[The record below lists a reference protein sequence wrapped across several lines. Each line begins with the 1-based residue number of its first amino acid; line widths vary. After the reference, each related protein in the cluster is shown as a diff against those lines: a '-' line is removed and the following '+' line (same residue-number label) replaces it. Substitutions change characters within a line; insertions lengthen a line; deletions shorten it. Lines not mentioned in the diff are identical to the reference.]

1 MTYWKRVLLRTP
13 LRPAMPD
20 ISRRAWHSRSINISI
35 ALSAVRFDCGSGV
48 GTVRST
54 ETVKLNEWNTLS
66 VYRHRWD
73 AWIQLNQEKRVEGR
87 SKVRALHF
95 ISIKARRRIL
105 FTRIY
110 PRVFNEEIDIS
121 RRGGTYYR
129 DYQWVYS
136 NSRDSYG
143 RRPPAPPW
151 GLSARVLCNGAIRNW
166 NQLIAIMVIRLS
178 LTAVNKHFISFE
190 QGFVLNVAL
199 LLKSFYL
206 INIFFKK

>member
-1 MTYWKRVLLRTP
+1 
-13 LRPAMPD
+13 MPDD
-20 ISRRAWHSRSINISI
+20 ISRRAWHPRSINISI

-87 SKVRALHF
+87 SKVRALYF

-110 PRVFNEEIDIS
+110 PAYSMRKSIFRSEAGRII
-121 RRGGTYYR
+121 G
-129 DYQWVYS
+129 DYQSEFIRIPEILTGDAGFARLV
-136 NSRDSYG
+136 
-143 RRPPAPPW
+143 RPPPPPPPS
-151 GLSARVLCNGAIRNW
+151 GDFPLVFY
-166 NQLIAIMVIRLS
+166 V
-178 LTAVNKHFISFE
+178 TA
-190 QGFVLNVAL
+190 Q
-199 LLKSFYL
+199 
-206 INIFFKK
+206 